1 MRRSRIRPQITVI
14 GGGLAGSEAAWQ
26 VLRAGLPVT
35 LVEARPAVQSPA
47 HQTLL
52 LGELVCSN
60 SLRSDAPDT
69 ASGLLKRELRRAGS
83 LILEAAEATRVPAGT
98 ALAVDRTA
106 FAWSVTSRLLLQRA
120 LRLDRRVME
129 ELPCDDDGDG
139 PCILAS
145 GPLTSAGMSAE
156 LKRLVGAGLFFY
168 DAIAPIVDASSI
180 DWTRVFRGGRRD
192 PENRDYVNCPVDRD
206 HYDRL
211 VEALRTARQV
221 VPHPFEQER
230 FFEGCLP
237 LEVMAARGDDV
248 LAHGPLRPV
257 GLIDP
262 STGRRPYAVV
272 QLRAE
277 NEGGTCFNMVGFQ
290 TRLIRQEQRRVFRL
304 IPGLEQARFLR
315 YGSIHRN
322 SYLDAPRLLGPRL
335 ELRGAPGVRVAG
347 QISGVEGYLECVA
360 IGLVVGLLVAAEVK
374 GVALEPPP
382 PSTALGALVRHVTR
396 PRAKD
401 ERFEPSNITF
411 GLLPRPEQRVRRRR
425 DRRAAVCERARR
437 DLDPW
442 LQQVERV
449 LYLTTP

>member
-1 MRRSRIRPQITVI
+1 MKRPQITVI

-26 VLRAGLPVT
+26 VLRSGLSVT

-60 SLRSDAPDT
+60 SFRSDAPET

-83 LILEAAEATRVPAGT
+83 LILEVADATRVPAGT
-98 ALAVDRTA
+98 ALAVDRNA
-106 FAWSVTSRLLLQRA
+106 FSWTVTSRLLLQRA
-120 LRLDRRVME
+120 LRLDRRVTE
-129 ELPCDDDGDG
+129 QLPGDG

-145 GPLTSAGMSAE
+145 GPLTSAGLSAE
-156 LKRLVGAGLFFY
+156 LKRQVGAGLFFY
-168 DAIAPIVDASSI
+168 DAIAPIVEASSI
-180 DWTRVFRGGRRD
+180 DWSQVFRGARRD
-192 PENRDYVNCPVDRD
+192 PANRDYVNCPIDRGQ
-206 HYDRL
+206 YDRL
-211 VEALRTARQV
+211 IEALRTATQV
-221 VPHPFEQER
+221 VPHPFEQQR

-257 GLIDP
+257 GLVDP
-262 STGRRPYAVV
+262 RTERRPYAVV

-290 TRLIRQEQRRVFRL
+290 TRLTQQEQRRVFRL
-304 IPGLEQARFLR
+304 IPGLERCRFLR

-335 ELRGAPGVRVAG
+335 ELRDAPEVKVAG
-347 QISGVEGYLECVA
+347 QLSGVEGYLESVA
-360 IGLVVGLLVAAEVK
+360 IGLVVGLFVAAEVK
-374 GVALEPPP
+374 GIALEPPP

-396 PRAKD
+396 SRAKD
-401 ERFEPSNITF
+401 ERFDPSNITF
-411 GLLPRPEQRVRRRR
+411 GLLPRPEERIKRRR
-425 DRRAAVCERARR
+425 DRRAAVCERALR
-437 DLDPW
+437 DLEPW

-449 LYLTTP
+449 LT